1 MTDGYTELAGG
12 WCIPD
17 SQMTGWPL
25 GPRLPSRHY
34 PDGILEPPPGFDYRV
49 GPNESDLA
57 RLADE
62 HGFAHTSIGYV
73 PITAPRGGIKYP
85 TSKGTT
91 MPSLNHQLTALKN
104 KQANLAAEI
113 ANLERKVKASRATP
127 PPADQ
132 NTWTIDVRFNP
143 NGGLYNYLILRHGG
157 VFYTTGTGTDGKFFT
172 WGSLLDWL
180 DGMASHSALL
190 PLRVDYERSAPLEGR
205 TN

>member
-1 MTDGYTELAGG
+1 MADVPDEDHGYYELPGG
-12 WCIPD
+12 WCVPA
-17 SQMTGWPL
+17 SQMTEYPL
-25 GPRLPSRHY
+25 GPR
-34 PDGILEPPPGFDYRV
+34 GIFRTPGGTV
-49 GPNESDLA
+49 
-57 RLADE
+57 LAD
-62 HGFAHTSIGYV
+62 TSIGRL

-85 TSKGTT
+85 TPVKLKGTA

-132 NTWTIDVRFNP
+132 NAWTIDVRFNP
-143 NGGLYNYLILRHGG
+143 NGGLYNYLILRHNG